1 MLSREWG
8 RPTTTDRLLAL
19 RHLRELIEALDQ
31 RVPQIGRAGE
41 AAIALDAAALRARAL
56 ERIAELEREPGR
68 LESAP

>member
-1 MLSREWG
+1 MQSLERG
-8 RPTTTDRLLAL
+8 TPVTADRLLAL

-56 ERIAELEREPGR
+56 ERIAELEREPAR
-68 LESAP
+68 LRSAP